1 MTNHPGAQSHD
12 NQAVIIELPNGSTE
26 KIAVRDKLDL
36 TVRDLKVTCEL
47 QFGIPC
53 NLQQLCALES
63 PGQELSDWSPLKETI
78 QTIGDVVIVVQVPVW
93 WNKFICVSLNNEIE
107 NVCIRA
113 KLPMQQISKEERLF
127 VAFFIA
133 CCRGH
138 EKLLERLQT
147 LDIEFDHH
155 GATEAGRNLFHAA
168 AASGNVNCVEFVAKH
183 LIKPTKEILTM
194 LDTNRET
201 PIDIARRLNHHDAE
215 RLLYKYMYNEKGAR
229 HERNSTESGID
240 LSEECRSEESDDSS
254 EEKQAQEENISAL
267 EAPHTSKSASSG
279 ETKIVALENE
289 ELVITECDEGLSFSG
304 ESRSQKEPPPNPVKS
319 QTGAGNYSPQQV
331 QRTSPCSS
339 ESSDESCRISPRL
352 NRPQTL
358 NVQSNQHLLQ
368 RRFKEVD
375 PRRPKSARTVRY
387 PKIHLDEEEVDE
399 NDNHLPPLEVQTRL
413 NHAPGNT
420 LSLAASPLQQRRLKQ
435 AVVRTNNNP
444 NTPPSKQLLSTS
456 NETPGPEEMITKSAP
471 GSPQSPRRSFKPSMK
486 AFNAGSISPVS
497 PQMAR
502 VLANRRGSEPLA
514 ALGGTN
520 GIRFPRSRRE
530 AIITGDLHGESKA
543 QVNSPIMFRRSKARS
558 ICEVSL
564 ADSLREHRC
573 FKDMDEEERLDR
585 PWNAWI
591 AVRKES
597 LQPMNQESAPDPN
610 NPRRMSFQQWI
621 SEKELNH
628 LRNLFANA
636 QEEAKTNEKQAKLLK
651 GKSFEEWMED
661 KQRELER
668 EKEREKDIESQQK
681 LEQDKKYHRRRMSQA
696 EYSKWLMQK
705 ERDALLMEE
714 KKEQLAK
721 QQHELMKKKWEEQD
735 ELKKNCKQTVGRTQ
749 SLPVEERAVPRPGL
763 NKHRFKTVK

>member
-1 MTNHPGAQSHD
+1 MINHPGAQSRD

-47 QFGIPC
+47 RFGIPC
-53 NLQQLCALES
+53 HLQQLCASEN
-63 PGQELSDWSPLKETI
+63 PRQELNDWSPLKEII
-78 QTIGDVVIVVQVPVW
+78 QTIGDVIVVQVPVW
-93 WNKFICVSLNNEIE
+93 WNKFVCVSLNNEIE

-127 VAFFIA
+127 VGFFIA

-147 LDIEFDHH
+147 IDIEFDCH

-215 RLLYKYMYNEKGAR
+215 RLLYKYMYNDKGAR

-240 LSEECRSEESDDSS
+240 LSEECGSEESDDSL
-254 EEKQAQEENISAL
+254 EEKQAQQENISAL
-267 EAPHTSKSASSG
+267 EAPHTSKSASPE
-279 ETKIVALENE
+279 ETKIVAFDNE

-304 ESRSQKEPPPNPVKS
+304 DSRSQQGPPPNPVKF
-319 QTGAGNYSPQQV
+319 QNGAGEYSPRQV

-339 ESSDESCRISPRL
+339 ESSEESFRISPRL

-368 RRFKEVD
+368 RRFKEID
-375 PRRPKSARTVRY
+375 RHRPKSARTVRY
-387 PKIHLDEEEVDE
+387 PKIHLEEDEADE

-413 NHAPGNT
+413 NHAPGHTLT
-420 LSLAASPLQQRRLKQ
+420 LSPSTLQQRRFKQ
-435 AVVRTNNNP
+435 AVVRTNSTP
-444 NTPPSKQLLSTS
+444 NTPASKQLLSTS
-456 NETPGPEEMITKSAP
+456 NETPGPEEMVTKSAP

-486 AFNAGSISPVS
+486 ALNAGSISPVS

-502 VLANRRGSEPLA
+502 ALANRRGSEPLA

-530 AIITGDLHGESKA
+530 AIITADLHGDSKA
-543 QVNSPIMFRRSKARS
+543 QVNSPLMCRRSKARY
-558 ICEVSL
+558 V
-564 ADSLREHRC
+564 HV
-573 FKDMDEEERLDR
+573 RL
-585 PWNAWI
+585 
-591 AVRKES
+591 
-597 LQPMNQESAPDPN
+597 
-610 NPRRMSFQQWI
+610 
-621 SEKELNH
+621 SE
-628 LRNLFANA
+628 
-636 QEEAKTNEKQAKLLK
+636 
-651 GKSFEEWMED
+651 
-661 KQRELER
+661 
-668 EKEREKDIESQQK
+668 
-681 LEQDKKYHRRRMSQA
+681 
-696 EYSKWLMQK
+696 
-705 ERDALLMEE
+705 
-714 KKEQLAK
+714 
-721 QQHELMKKKWEEQD
+721 
-735 ELKKNCKQTVGRTQ
+735 
-749 SLPVEERAVPRPGL
+749 
-763 NKHRFKTVK
+763 

>member
-1 MTNHPGAQSHD
+1 MTNHSGAQSND

-26 KIAVRDKLDL
+26 KIAVRDRVDL

-53 NLQQLCALES
+53 NLQQLCALEN
-63 PGQELSDWSPLKETI
+63 PGQELSNWSPLKETI
-78 QTIGDVVIVVQVPVW
+78 QAIEDVVIVVQVPVW

-127 VAFFIA
+127 VGFFIA

-138 EKLLERLQT
+138 EKLLEKLQS
-147 LDIEFDHH
+147 LDIQFDQQ
-155 GATEAGRNLFHAA
+155 GTTEAGRNLFHAA

-183 LIKPTKEILTM
+183 LIKPTKEMLTM

-267 EAPHTSKSASSG
+267 EAPHTGKSASP
-279 ETKIVALENE
+279 EENKIIAFEDG

-304 ESRSQKEPPPNPVKS
+304 DVRSQQESPPNPVKS
-319 QTGAGNYSPQQV
+319 QTGAEDFNPQQV
-331 QRTSPCSS
+331 QGASPCSS

-368 RRFKEVD
+368 LRFKEVD

-387 PKIHLDEEEVDE
+387 PKIRREEEEFDE
-399 NDNHLPPLEVQTRL
+399 NDNHLPPLEVHTRQ
-413 NHAPGNT
+413 NHAPGNI
-420 LSLAASPLQQRRLKQ
+420 LSLPASTLQQRRFKQ
-435 AVVRTNNNP
+435 AVVRTNSTP
-444 NTPPSKQLLSTS
+444 NTPASKQLLSIS
-456 NETPGPEEMITKSAP
+456 NETPGSEEIITKSAP
-471 GSPQSPRRSFKPSMK
+471 GSPQSPRVSFKPSLK
-486 AFNAGSISPVS
+486 AFNSGRISPVS

-502 VLANRRGSEPLA
+502 ALANRRGSEPLA

-530 AIITGDLHGESKA
+530 AIITADLHGDNKA
-543 QVNSPIMFRRSKARS
+543 QVNSPIMFRRSKARY
-558 ICEVSL
+558 VQ
-564 ADSLREHRC
+564 
-573 FKDMDEEERLDR
+573 
-585 PWNAWI
+585 
-591 AVRKES
+591 V
-597 LQPMNQESAPDPN
+597 
-610 NPRRMSFQQWI
+610 
-621 SEKELNH
+621 EL
-628 LRNLFANA
+628 
-636 QEEAKTNEKQAKLLK
+636 
-651 GKSFEEWMED
+651 S
-661 KQRELER
+661 
-668 EKEREKDIESQQK
+668 
-681 LEQDKKYHRRRMSQA
+681 
-696 EYSKWLMQK
+696 
-705 ERDALLMEE
+705 
-714 KKEQLAK
+714 
-721 QQHELMKKKWEEQD
+721 
-735 ELKKNCKQTVGRTQ
+735 V
-749 SLPVEERAVPRPGL
+749 
-763 NKHRFKTVK
+763 

>member
-26 KIAVRDKLDL
+26 KISVRDKLDL

-138 EKLLERLQT
+138 EKLLQRLQT

-304 ESRSQKEPPPNPVKS
+304 ESRSQKEPPPNQVKS

-530 AIITGDLHGESKA
+530 AITTGDLHGESKA
-543 QVNSPIMFRRSKARS
+543 QVNSPIMFRRSKARY
-558 ICEVSL
+558 V
-564 ADSLREHRC
+564 HV
-573 FKDMDEEERLDR
+573 RL
-585 PWNAWI
+585 
-591 AVRKES
+591 S
-597 LQPMNQESAPDPN
+597 
-610 NPRRMSFQQWI
+610 
-621 SEKELNH
+621 
-628 LRNLFANA
+628 
-636 QEEAKTNEKQAKLLK
+636 
-651 GKSFEEWMED
+651 G
-661 KQRELER
+661 
-668 EKEREKDIESQQK
+668 
-681 LEQDKKYHRRRMSQA
+681 
-696 EYSKWLMQK
+696 
-705 ERDALLMEE
+705 
-714 KKEQLAK
+714 
-721 QQHELMKKKWEEQD
+721 
-735 ELKKNCKQTVGRTQ
+735 
-749 SLPVEERAVPRPGL
+749 
-763 NKHRFKTVK
+763 

>member
-486 AFNAGSISPVS
+486 AFNGGSISPVS

-530 AIITGDLHGESKA
+530 AIITGDPHGESKA
-543 QVNSPIMFRRSKARS
+543 QVNSPIMFRRSKARY
-558 ICEVSL
+558 V
-564 ADSLREHRC
+564 HV
-573 FKDMDEEERLDR
+573 RL
-585 PWNAWI
+585 
-591 AVRKES
+591 S
-597 LQPMNQESAPDPN
+597 
-610 NPRRMSFQQWI
+610 
-621 SEKELNH
+621 
-628 LRNLFANA
+628 
-636 QEEAKTNEKQAKLLK
+636 
-651 GKSFEEWMED
+651 G
-661 KQRELER
+661 
-668 EKEREKDIESQQK
+668 
-681 LEQDKKYHRRRMSQA
+681 
-696 EYSKWLMQK
+696 
-705 ERDALLMEE
+705 
-714 KKEQLAK
+714 
-721 QQHELMKKKWEEQD
+721 
-735 ELKKNCKQTVGRTQ
+735 
-749 SLPVEERAVPRPGL
+749 
-763 NKHRFKTVK
+763 

>member
-26 KIAVRDKLDL
+26 KIAVRDKHNL

-53 NLQQLCALES
+53 NLQQLCALEN

-113 KLPMQQISKEERLF
+113 KLPMQQISREERLF
-127 VAFFIA
+127 VGFFIA

-138 EKLLERLQT
+138 EKLLERLKT
-147 LDIEFDHH
+147 LDIKFDHH

-183 LIKPTKEILTM
+183 LITPTKENLTM

-240 LSEECRSEESDDSS
+240 LSEECGSEESDDSS
-254 EEKQAQEENISAL
+254 EEKQAQQVNISAL
-267 EAPHTSKSASSG
+267 EAPHTSESSQDG
-279 ETKIVALENE
+279 KIVVFEDG

-304 ESRSQKEPPPNPVKS
+304 DSRSQQEPAPNPVKS
-319 QTGAGNYSPQQV
+319 QLTGVGEYSPQQV

-352 NRPQTL
+352 SRPQTL
-358 NVQSNQHLLQ
+358 NVQSNHHLLQ

-387 PKIHLDEEEVDE
+387 PKIYHEEEEIDQ

-413 NHAPGNT
+413 NHSPGNT
-420 LSLAASPLQQRRLKQ
+420 LSLPASTLQQRKFKQ
-435 AVVRTNNNP
+435 AVVRTSSTP
-444 NTPPSKQLLSTS
+444 NTPASKQLLSPS
-456 NETPGPEEMITKSAP
+456 NETPGSEEMVTKSAP
-471 GSPQSPRRSFKPSMK
+471 GSPQSPRLSFKPLMK
-486 AFNAGSISPVS
+486 PFNAGSISPVS
-497 PQMAR
+497 PKLAR
-502 VLANRRGSEPLA
+502 ALAIRRGSEPLA

-520 GIRFPRSRRE
+520 GVRFPRSRRE
-530 AIITGDLHGESKA
+530 AIITADLHGDSKA
-543 QVNSPIMFRRSKARS
+543 QVNSPIMFRRGKARYVHVELS
-558 ICEVSL
+558 VECLYAWFLSL
-564 ADSLREHRC
+564 SLLTFTANE
-573 FKDMDEEERLDR
+573 
-585 PWNAWI
+585 NAV
-591 AVRKES
+591 AS
-597 LQPMNQESAPDPN
+597 
-610 NPRRMSFQQWI
+610 
-621 SEKELNH
+621 
-628 LRNLFANA
+628 
-636 QEEAKTNEKQAKLLK
+636 
-651 GKSFEEWMED
+651 
-661 KQRELER
+661 
-668 EKEREKDIESQQK
+668 
-681 LEQDKKYHRRRMSQA
+681 
-696 EYSKWLMQK
+696 
-705 ERDALLMEE
+705 
-714 KKEQLAK
+714 
-721 QQHELMKKKWEEQD
+721 
-735 ELKKNCKQTVGRTQ
+735 
-749 SLPVEERAVPRPGL
+749 
-763 NKHRFKTVK
+763 

>member
-352 NRPQTL
+352 NRLQTL

-543 QVNSPIMFRRSKARS
+543 QVNSPIMFRRSKARY
-558 ICEVSL
+558 V
-564 ADSLREHRC
+564 HV
-573 FKDMDEEERLDR
+573 RL
-585 PWNAWI
+585 
-591 AVRKES
+591 S
-597 LQPMNQESAPDPN
+597 
-610 NPRRMSFQQWI
+610 
-621 SEKELNH
+621 
-628 LRNLFANA
+628 
-636 QEEAKTNEKQAKLLK
+636 
-651 GKSFEEWMED
+651 G
-661 KQRELER
+661 
-668 EKEREKDIESQQK
+668 
-681 LEQDKKYHRRRMSQA
+681 
-696 EYSKWLMQK
+696 
-705 ERDALLMEE
+705 
-714 KKEQLAK
+714 
-721 QQHELMKKKWEEQD
+721 
-735 ELKKNCKQTVGRTQ
+735 
-749 SLPVEERAVPRPGL
+749 
-763 NKHRFKTVK
+763 